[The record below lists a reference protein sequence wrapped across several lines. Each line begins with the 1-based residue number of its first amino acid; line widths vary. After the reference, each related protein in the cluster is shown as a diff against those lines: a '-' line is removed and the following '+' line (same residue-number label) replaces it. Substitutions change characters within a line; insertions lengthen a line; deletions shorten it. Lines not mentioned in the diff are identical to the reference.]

1 MANISWNFY
10 SSRRKISAHSLIQSG
25 RVVNYPTYVA
35 YCNEVRVTPAS
46 EPEFTSEFGPLLEKP
61 ADTQD
66 VTQPPVVESPAPLD
80 PIPGLQ
86 ATVWLAGVDEGS
98 ERPTSSPPP
107 RVKKKKAKDADTEGE
122 A

>member
-10 SSRRKISAHSLIQSG
+10 RSRRKISAHSLIQSG
-25 RVVNYPTYVA
+25 RVSSYPTYVS
-35 YCNEVRVTPAS
+35 YCNEVRVIPAS
-46 EPEFTSEFGPLLEKP
+46 EPEFASEFGPLLEHLT
-61 ADTQD
+61 ADQG
-66 VTQPPVVESPAPLD
+66 VTQSPIVESPAPLD
-80 PIPGLQ
+80 PTPGLQ

-107 RVKKKKAKDADTEGE
+107 RVKKKKTKDADTEGE